1 MSTFDTSSWVQMI
14 TKVKDDLL
22 SYMENV
28 NEELLD
34 DIEVKEKVDKYLKVL
49 DKIKK
54 VKLKSDS
61 IEEII
66 ERLAGMNLEAALG
79 K

>member
-66 ERLAGMNLEAALG
+66 ERLAGMNLEAVLG